1 MEIKFLNYD
10 YNNQIIDL
18 EIKSNQI
25 IGIASCDETSIT
37 DLISLRKTGKGQ
49 LTINDAKITK
59 DNLYKYQKQISL
71 ITKKISSEHCIKTV
85 EELMIYI
92 IKQNNLNIRDED
104 KKIKDSLKIVGLDD
118 TYLNR
123 KIRYLSSSE
132 RKLIQVS
139 ISLLSNPELII
150 MDEPFIDLDNKNE
163 KKIIML
169 LQRLKEQFKKTIII
183 ISSDS
188 NILYKYT
195 ESLILLK
202 KGKILIEG
210 KTEEI
215 YLRVDY
221 LKRNR
226 FEIPEI
232 VEFTYLAKKKKNAK
246 IDFHKDIRDIIKD
259 IYKHI

>member
-1 MEIKFLNYD
+1 MEMKFLNYN
-10 YNNQIIDL
+10 YNNQILDL
-18 EIKSNQI
+18 EIKANQI
-25 IGIASCDETSIT
+25 IGMTSCDETSIT
-37 DLISLRKTGKGQ
+37 DLISLRQTGKGQ
-49 LTINDAKITK
+49 LTINDEKITK

-71 ITKKISSEHCIKTV
+71 ITKKLSSEYYLKTV

-123 KIRYLSSSE
+123 KVQHLSSSE
-132 RKLIQVS
+132 KKLIQISV
-139 ISLLSNPELII
+139 SLLSNPELII
-150 MDEPFIDLDNKNE
+150 MEEPFIDLDNKNE

-183 ISSDS
+183 ISTDS
-188 NILYKYT
+188 NTLYKYT
-195 ESLILLK
+195 EYLILLK
-202 KGKILIEG
+202 KGKLLLEG

-221 LKRNR
+221 LKRNH

-232 VEFTYLAKKKKNAK
+232 VEFTYLAKRKKNVK